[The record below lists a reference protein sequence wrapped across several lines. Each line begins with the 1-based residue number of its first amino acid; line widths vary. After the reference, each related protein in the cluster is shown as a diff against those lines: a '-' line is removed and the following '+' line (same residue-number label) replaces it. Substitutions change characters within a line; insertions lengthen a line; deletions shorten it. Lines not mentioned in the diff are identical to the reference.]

1 MNQFTE
7 KVAEMRRLQKKYFSE
22 RSSMV
27 LQQCKKAEKEV
38 DLELA
43 RIAQAKPTQ
52 QTTMKF

>member
-1 MNQFTE
+1 MTAFTE

-22 RSSMV
+22 RSGIV

-43 RIAQAKPTQ
+43 RMAQARATEQ
-52 QTTMKF
+52 QTINF